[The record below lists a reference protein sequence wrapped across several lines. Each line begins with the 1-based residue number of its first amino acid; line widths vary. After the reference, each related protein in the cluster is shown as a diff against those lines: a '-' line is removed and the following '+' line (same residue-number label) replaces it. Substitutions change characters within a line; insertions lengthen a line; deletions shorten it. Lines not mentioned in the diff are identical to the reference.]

1 MGAINERHEQ
11 TIARFLTIVDENST
25 HRLRMTEVCRLLGVR
40 RRTLADITHGHLK
53 VSPFQYITQRR
64 MAFVRQTLQSGHCEY
79 VKDAAAQ
86 FGFFEL
92 GRFSIRYRRVY
103 GETPSTTL
111 RRHRAEAEP
120 SP

>member
-1 MGAINERHEQ
+1 MGAIDERHKQ
-11 TIARFLTIVDENST
+11 TIARFLTVVDENPA
-25 HRLRMTEVCRLLGVR
+25 HRLRMTEVCRLLGVPS
-40 RRTLADITHGHLK
+40 RTLSTITHRHLK
-53 VSPFQYITQRR
+53 ASPVQYITQRR
-64 MAFVRQTLQSGHCEY
+64 MAFVRQTLQSGHCKN

-92 GRFSIRYRRVY
+92 GKFSVRYRRLY

>member
-1 MGAINERHEQ
+1 MGATNERHEQ
-11 TIARFLTIVDENST
+11 TIARFVTIVDEDPA
-25 HRLRMTEVCRLLGVR
+25 HLLRMTEVYRLLGVSS
-40 RRTLADITHGHLK
+40 RTLTNITHGHLK
-53 VSPFQYITQRR
+53 SSPFQYIIQRR

-92 GRFSIRYRRVY
+92 GQFSARYRKLY

>member
-1 MGAINERHEQ
+1 MGAINERHKQ
-11 TIARFLTIVDENST
+11 TIARFLTIVDENPA
-25 HRLRMTEVCRLLGVR
+25 HRLRMTEVYRVLGVPS
-40 RRTLADITHGHLK
+40 RTLSTLTHRHLNA
-53 VSPFQYITQRR
+53 SPLQYITQRR

-92 GRFSIRYRRVY
+92 GQFSVRYRRLY